1 MSCDECTYCEACKEY
16 AYCNYQGT
24 CTACGYSKPNWEK
37 WILDKLWD
45 CVVWS
50 ILISVI
56 VLFAEANWGLA
67 SKILSW
73 IGLTN

>member
-1 MSCDECTYCEACKEY
+1 MSCDECTYCEACSEY

-24 CTACGYSKPNWEK
+24 CTKCEYSKPNWEK
-37 WILDKLWD
+37 WILDTLWN
-45 CVVWS
+45 CIMCS

>member
-1 MSCDECTYCEACKEY
+1 MCDECTYCEACKEY

-24 CTACGYSKPNWEK
+24 CTKCGYSKPDRMK
-37 WILDKLWD
+37 WILDKLWNFI
-45 CVVWS
+45 VYSMLVGA
-50 ILISVI
+50 V
-56 VLFAEANWGLA
+56 VLFAERQWGLV